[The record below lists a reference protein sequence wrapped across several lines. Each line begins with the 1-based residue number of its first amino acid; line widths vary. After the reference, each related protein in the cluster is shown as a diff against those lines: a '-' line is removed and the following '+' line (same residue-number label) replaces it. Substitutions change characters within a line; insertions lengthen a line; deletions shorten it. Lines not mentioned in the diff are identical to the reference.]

1 MKRGKDMKHLG
12 AVLLFTGGL
21 LLSACGLSSLP
32 EISIADSQHEAAAP
46 SETDASA
53 DIRNENSSNTASS
66 ETESDFPDLVSF
78 TASTIDGSSFS
89 PKDFA
94 AADVT
99 AINIW
104 STTCGPCVR
113 EMPELAEYAK
123 TLPEN
128 LRIITWCLDAN
139 ISATCSEIEKYLNEC
154 GFTGITLAS
163 GDGDLQKL
171 YEQLMYTPTTVFVDA
186 NGNQVGEPLIGAG
199 NISERYSAQFEAAMH
214 QLGIESTLKS
224 E

>member
-1 MKRGKDMKHLG
+1 MKHLG
-12 AVLLFTGGL
+12 AVLLITGGL

-32 EISIADSQHEAAAP
+32 ETVVPDSKPEAAAAP
-46 SETDASA
+46 SGTDVSA
-53 DIRNENSSNTASS
+53 NTQDENSSDSAASES
-66 ETESDFPDLVSF
+66 ESASDFPNLVSF

-89 PKDFA
+89 PEDFA

-139 ISATCSEIEKYLNEC
+139 ISATCPEIEKYLQEC

-171 YEQLMYTPTTVFVDA
+171 YDKLMYTPTTVFVDA
-186 NGNQVGEPLIGAG
+186 KGNQVGEPLIGAG
-199 NISERYSAQFEAAMH
+199 NISERYSAQFEAALH
-214 QLGIESTLKS
+214 QLGIK
-224 E
+224 